1 MSEYFIQDNL
11 NQDDYDNDFYYLK
24 ENKDEIN
31 KDELNENI
39 YQEDFEHG
47 NQHMYSPSSPHQS
60 SHNTTHATYPTNH
73 AFHNATHTTTTTTAP
88 VNPPKS
94 SNKKSNYFQKNWL
107 YIFLL
112 ILIIALVVYYLID
125 KKYIK
130 LPSFESKSTLSP
142 SPSSSPSTLGS
153 TFMSLH

>member
-11 NQDDYDNDFYYLK
+11 NEDDYDNDFYYLT
-24 ENKDEIN
+24 EN

-39 YQEDFEHG
+39 YQEDFQSG
-47 NQHMYSPSSPHQS
+47 NQHMYSSNSPTQQ
-60 SHNTTHATYPTNH
+60 TAHATYPTNH
-73 AFHNATHTTTTTTAP
+73 TIHTTHPTLTTHTASSTAP
-88 VNPPKS
+88 VNPSKS
-94 SNKKSNYFQKNWL
+94 SNKNSNYFQKNWL

-112 ILIIALVVYYLID
+112 ILVIALVLYYLID

-142 SPSSSPSTLGS
+142 SSSPSTLGS

>member
-1 MSEYFIQDNL
+1 MAEYFIQENL
-11 NQDDYDNDFYYLK
+11 NQEDYDNDFYYLT

-39 YQEDFEHG
+39 YQEDFQHG
-47 NQHMYSPSSPHQS
+47 NQHMYSSNSPTQYS
-60 SHNTTHATYPTNH
+60 THSTHSTYPTNH
-73 AFHNATHTTTTTTAP
+73 AIHSTTP
-88 VNPPKS
+88 VTPSKTS
-94 SNKKSNYFQKNWL
+94 SVSPSKTSHSSNYFQKNWL

-112 ILIIALVVYYLID
+112 ILVIALVFYYLID

-130 LPSFESKSTLSP
+130 LPSFESKSTLLSP
-142 SPSSSPSTLGS
+142 SPSSTLGS

>member
-1 MSEYFIQDNL
+1 MSEYFIQENL
-11 NQDDYDNDFYYLK
+11 NKEDYDNDFYYLT

-39 YQEDFEHG
+39 YQEDFQHG
-47 NQHMYSPSSPHQS
+47 NQHMYSSPTQHS
-60 SHNTTHATYPTNH
+60 THSTYPTNH
-73 AFHNATHTTTTTTAP
+73 AIHTTTP
-88 VNPPKS
+88 VTPSKTS
-94 SNKKSNYFQKNWL
+94 SVTPSKTSHSSNYFQKNWL

-112 ILIIALVVYYLID
+112 ILVIALVFYYLID

-130 LPSFESKSTLSP
+130 LPSFESKSTLLSP
-142 SPSSSPSTLGS
+142 SPSSTLGS